1 MSCVNYFSFFLVISC
16 LLYQVCQCAK
26 SLCYVGESPQA
37 NESCSKRKEI
47 LNLSI
52 DKFKVPGRQT
62 NILRDAYL
70 TIIPSQNHDGI
81 KPKRCKKSNRRKINT
96 GSAKSLVEFSC
107 PYKYTNNYFHRIFD
121 CFIGLIDVYTAANES
136 IHSDASNTVLL
147 IPEDYSN
154 TVLELFDLVTPD
166 RVQYNFKITKK
177 SDCII
182 ASEKAVIT
190 HASSTVLWPDYF
202 IFPRLPQSHPFYLNM
217 VANTQ
222 KFLNI
227 IQFYKDR
234 TFFGKRAPSV
244 LYIKR
249 QGTRQLT
256 NIESLWRRILKNFPH
271 MRGEIYWGTE
281 NVQETIK
288 KFYEADIVIGFHGA
302 GLVNVMF
309 CKSNVLVVEISLLMH
324 DVPDD
329 GKSQLELKH
338 LWRSNI
344 VIGMLHGQLHWISFA
359 MQVDDKIR
367 NLNDKKCERIKSLTL
382 NEKEIYSLSNFIKHN
397 FEYTSTGDLVNKNMS
412 YTWDII
418 SQDHRSNYSHAAIPG
433 QYHSSKLNI
442 SLSDNIDDDDD
453 DDNDD
458 DNDDYPYTNSSE
470 LKISTNGSSALFTN
484 ASIILKNITT
494 TIASTSTSSTTST
507 NSSSNQSE

>member
-1 MSCVNYFSFFLVISC
+1 VISC
-16 LLYQVCQCAK
+16 LLNQGCQSAK
-26 SLCYVGESPQA
+26 SLCYVGESPQQ
-37 NESCSKRKEI
+37 NESCHKRKEI
-47 LNLSI
+47 LNLFI
-52 DKFKVPGRQT
+52 KKFNVPGRKT
-62 NILRDAYL
+62 DILGHAFL
-70 TIIPSQNHDGI
+70 TIIPSQNVKGTKSGRREI
-81 KPKRCKKSNRRKINT
+81 KETRCKKPGRRKINT

-107 PYKYTNNYFHRIFD
+107 PYKHTNNYFHRIFD

-154 TVLELFDLVTPD
+154 TVLELLDLVSPG
-166 RVQYNFKITKK
+166 RVQYNFKLTKR

-202 IFPRLPQSHPFYLNM
+202 IFPLIPQSHPFYQNM

-227 IQFYKDR
+227 IELYKDR
-234 TFFGKRAPSV
+234 TFFGKRGPSV

-249 QGTRQLT
+249 QDRRQLT
-256 NIESLWRRILKNFPH
+256 NIESLWRGIIKIFPH
-271 MRGEIYWGTE
+271 LRGEIFWGTE
-281 NVQETIK
+281 NLQETIK

-309 CKSNVLVVEISLLMH
+309 CKSNVLVVEISMLMH

-338 LWRSNI
+338 IWRSNI
-344 VIGMLHGQLHWISFA
+344 VIGMLHGQLHWITFA
-359 MQVDDKIR
+359 MQVDNKIR
-367 NLNDKKCERIKSLTL
+367 NFKQIKNLTL
-382 NEKEIYSLSNFIKHN
+382 NEKEIHSLSNFIKHK
-397 FEYTSTGDLVNKNMS
+397 FKYTSTGDLVGLSNNMS

-433 QYHSSKLNI
+433 QYNSSKLNI
-442 SLSDNIDDDDD
+442 TLLPDKNNDVDNVNDDDDD
-453 DDNDD
+453 DDDDHDD
-458 DNDDYPYTNSSE
+458 DDHDHDYPYTNSSE
-470 LKISTNGSSALFTN
+470 LKISANGS
-484 ASIILKNITT
+484 
-494 TIASTSTSSTTST
+494 
-507 NSSSNQSE
+507 